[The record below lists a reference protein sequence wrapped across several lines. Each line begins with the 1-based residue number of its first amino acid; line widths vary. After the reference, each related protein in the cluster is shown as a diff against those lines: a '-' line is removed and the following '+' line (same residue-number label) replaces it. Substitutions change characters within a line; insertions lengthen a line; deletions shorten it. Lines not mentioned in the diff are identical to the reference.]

1 MTIHVNIGEAKT
13 RFSELV
19 AAALAGEDVIVQ
31 KAGVPKL
38 KLVPIEEVD
47 QAKRVEIARQRVA
60 AIGKYKDAFK
70 GYDLS
75 LEALK
80 ADRGDPEER
89 FRRKFGS
96 AR

>member
-38 KLVPIEEVD
+38 KLVPIDEAD
-47 QAKRVEIARQRVA
+47 AAKRTEIAKRRVA
-60 AIGKYKDAFK
+60 AFGMYKDAFK
-70 GYDLS
+70 GFDTS
-75 LEALK
+75 VAALK
-80 ADRGDPEER
+80 ADRIDLDEKAKRILE
-89 FRRKFGS
+89 S
-96 AR
+96 DT